1 MNPRISVFVG
11 LVGVFAVG
19 SAAVASCPATP
30 VTSDVNGE
38 TGHYFEV
45 YAAPAISWD
54 EASACAVSKSNSGVV
69 GHLATIT
76 SSSEDGW
83 VDNLRNSSGLGQTW
97 LGGSQLGPVEPRGG
111 WQWINNEGPFPGVNT
126 DTGYANW
133 HDAEPN
139 NTGDVVNN
147 TGGIEN
153 HLTMGLWGLGGGW
166 NDAAFTPGLIDGFIV
181 EYDLPRPAA
190 CVGTSCETISGQV
203 LVIPPE
209 WIDNKDDT
217 IKFSS
222 YEFRDPRVA
231 KKTCGSEPLNLFEYL
246 GPSKTLRIPPYL
258 CGSPNLVVVAVDGKD
273 LSFTKGAVLIENDT
287 KTVLPDNDPHVCKDT
302 KGPILPTAG
311 EDPQGQDVV
320 VYQTTDPARMLEDLP
335 GNRGQYPQFAGAAG
349 EFTNSCGSSRGSG
362 KETSYFVVGMH
373 VDFGAMGSTP
383 AGSKD
388 SFVRLTRYKLTLLQQ
403 SVVAAKSAGA
413 LKPGVSVVMDA
424 LVRLAIYSLDRGNP
438 AGALVFVK
446 QFLKLVDAVSYTP
459 VPDNN
464 YNGEH
469 LMRGRNIEFTLRV
482 KVIPPIGP

>member
-11 LVGVFAVG
+11 LMGVFAVG
-19 SAAVASCPATP
+19 TAAAVDCPVPPQTLP
-30 VTSDVNGE
+30 VASDVNAE

-54 EASACAVSKSNSGVV
+54 AASACAVGKSNSGVV

-76 SSSEDGW
+76 SSSEDEW
-83 VDNLRNSSGLGQTW
+83 VDGLRNKSKLGQTW
-97 LGGSQLGPVEPRGG
+97 VGGYQNPNSAEPGGG
-111 WQWINNEGPFPGVNT
+111 WFWVNTEGPFPGVNT

-133 HDAEPN
+133 HAAEPN
-139 NTGDVVNN
+139 NTR
-147 TGGIEN
+147 GIES
-153 HLTMGLWGLGGGW
+153 HLALGRYGADRGW
-166 NDAAFTPGLIDGFIV
+166 NDEGAALDLIDGFIV

-190 CVGTSCETISGQV
+190 CVGTSCQTINGQV
-203 LVIPPE
+203 LAIPPE
-209 WIDNKDDT
+209 WIDNKDDS

-222 YEFRDPRVA
+222 YEFTDPRVA
-231 KKTCGSEPLNLFEYL
+231 RKTCGSEQLNLFEYL
-246 GPSKTLRIPPYL
+246 GPSKTLHIPPYL
-258 CGSPNLVVVAVDGKD
+258 CGSPKLVVVVVDGKD
-273 LSFTKGAVLIENDT
+273 LSFTKGTVLIENDT

-302 KGPILPTAG
+302 KGPIFPTAG

-403 SVVAAKSAGA
+403 SVVAARSAGA
-413 LKPGVSVVMDA
+413 LRPGVSAVMDA
-424 LVRLAIYSLDRGNP
+424 LVRLAIYSLDRGNA

-446 QFLKLVDAVSYTP
+446 QFLRLVDAVNYTP